1 MSNLQFDTKY
11 IDLEKGSCQ
20 NPTRWFSTGI
30 LWLSTLVLKYQM
42 VKKHFFSLFSHILY
56 SKEKLSLKN
65 LKESFFF
72 FFCFHVQ
79 RNVPKKGWEHFH

>member
-20 NPTRWFSTGI
+20 NPTRWFSTGK

-42 VKKHFFSLFSHILY
+42 VKNIFSDCLAIYCIPKRNFL
-56 SKEKLSLKN
+56 LKI
-65 LKESFFF
+65 
-72 FFCFHVQ
+72 
-79 RNVPKKGWEHFH
+79 